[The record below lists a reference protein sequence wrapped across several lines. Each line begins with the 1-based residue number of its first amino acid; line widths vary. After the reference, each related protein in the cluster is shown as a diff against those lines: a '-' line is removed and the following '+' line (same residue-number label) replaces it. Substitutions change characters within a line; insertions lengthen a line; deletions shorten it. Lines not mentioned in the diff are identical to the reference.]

1 MIHDEHD
8 GIPLS
13 LSARRSIAEHLDK
26 DADELLTLTRQ
37 CFDEFHRLFGIRHPF
52 GNYHQAFVPEF
63 NAGAME
69 NPGCVTFRD
78 PLVFT
83 SKVTRS
89 QRIQRATTI
98 AHEQIGRAHAELQ
111 SLMSIPYDV
120 FCLKK
125 I

>member
-37 CFDEFHRLFGIRHPF
+37 CFDEFHRLFGIRYPF

-78 PLVFT
+78 RKSVVEGQSVSVRVDLG
-83 SKVTRS
+83 
-89 QRIQRATTI
+89 
-98 AHEQIGRAHAELQ
+98 GRRN
-111 SLMSIPYDV
+111 I
-120 FCLKK
+120 K
-125 I
+125 